1 LRFAPPGLR
10 ELHSAAEAAARC
22 DVFLSVGTSSV
33 VEPAASLPHTAI
45 RAGAVLVEVNPQPTP
60 LTPSARF
67 ALTGPS
73 GVILPALVATIWP
86 E

>member
-1 LRFAPPGLR
+1 M
-10 ELHSAAEAAARC
+10 
-22 DVFLSVGTSSV
+22 